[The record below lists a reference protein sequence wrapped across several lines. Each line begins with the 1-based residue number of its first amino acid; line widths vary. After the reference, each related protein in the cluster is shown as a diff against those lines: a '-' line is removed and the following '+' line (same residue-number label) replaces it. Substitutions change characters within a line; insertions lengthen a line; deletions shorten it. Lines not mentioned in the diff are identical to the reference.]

1 MTDPHIVNTHQAQAW
16 NGYEGRHWADHQS
29 RYDNLNDPANTPLL
43 DAARI
48 QSTDKVVDIGC
59 GNGRL
64 TRLAAR
70 RAAHAL
76 GIDLSAPMLERARAS
91 TSAEGLS
98 NVSFVQGDA
107 QVYAFE
113 DAGLDAVLS
122 RFGVMFFADPVAAFA
137 NIGRALR
144 PGGRLAFVCPQA
156 FSRMDQSVIFAA
168 VAGHVPVPDLSQD
181 AESGPASF
189 ADPGRTTRVLRD
201 AGFDEVAA
209 EGIELP
215 QLWGKDGEDAAAF
228 LFGWGPMRHW
238 LRDAEPEATERARR
252 AAAKAFRAYE
262 TPTGGVRLTARLW
275 LVTATW
281 LGAPGAAGATSPGT
295 PT

>member
-1 MTDPHIVNTHQAQAW
+1 MYRMTDDDQLVNTHQAAAW

-29 RYDNLNDPANTPLL
+29 RYDDLNDPANAPLL

-48 QSTDKVVDIGC
+48 RPTETVLDIGC

-70 RAAHAL
+70 RAARAL
-76 GIDLSAPMLERARAS
+76 GVDLSAPMLERARTGA
-91 TSAEGLS
+91 TEEGLA
-98 NVSFVQGDA
+98 NVSYVQADA

-113 DAGLDAVLS
+113 EAGFDVALS
-122 RFGVMFFADPVAAFA
+122 RFGIMFFADPVAAFA

-144 PGGRLAFVCPQA
+144 PGGRLVFVCPQA
-156 FSRMDQSVIFAA
+156 FSRMDQAVIFQA
-168 VAGHVPVPDLSQD
+168 VAEHVPLPDLSQNT
-181 AESGPASF
+181 ETGPASF
-189 ADPGRTTRVLRD
+189 ADPARTTRVLSD
-201 AGFDEVAA
+201 AGFGDIEA

-252 AAAKAFRAYE
+252 AAADAFRAYE

-281 LGAPGAAGATSPGT
+281 SGPA
-295 PT
+295 